1 VPYAAE
7 ISRANPSCFLF
18 LIDQSGSM
26 EDPWAGQPGK
36 KKAEALADIMNRMLQ
51 NLTLR
56 CAKSEGVR
64 DYYHVGV
71 IGYGATV
78 GAALGGSLAGRAIVP
93 ISTLADN
100 PARLEERVK
109 KEDDGAGGVLERK
122 IKFPVWVDPVAR
134 GGTPMCGA
142 FADAVKLL
150 SAWVAEHPQ
159 SFPPIVI
166 NITDGESTDGNPT
179 AQAEALRAIHTEDGN
194 LLLFNAHLSASDA
207 ATPILYPD
215 TEENLP
221 DHYARLL
228 FRLCSPMPE
237 YLQSFAR
244 QEGFALGGESRG
256 YVFNADPVS
265 IIQFLDIGTRP
276 SNLR

>member
-1 VPYAAE
+1 MPYAAE

-26 EDPWAGQPGK
+26 EDPWSGHPGK

-64 DYYHVGV
+64 DYYDVGV

-78 GAALGGSLAGRAIVP
+78 GAALGGRLEGRAIVP

-100 PARLEERVK
+100 PARLEERTK
-109 KEDDGAGGVLERK
+109 REDDGVGGILERK
-122 IKFPVWVDPVAR
+122 IKFPVWIDPVAR
-134 GGTPMCGA
+134 GGTPMSGA
-142 FADAVKLL
+142 FADAAKLL
-150 SAWVAEHPQ
+150 TAWVAEHPQ

-179 AQAEALRAIHTEDGN
+179 AQAEALQAIHTDDGPV
-194 LLLFNAHLSASDA
+194 LLFNAHLSDSDA

-215 TEENLP
+215 AEESLP
-221 DHYARLL
+221 DAYARLL
-228 FRLCSPMPE
+228 FRLSSPMPE
-237 YLQSFAR
+237 YMQSFAR
-244 QEGFALGGESRG
+244 QEGHTLSSASRG
-256 YVFNADPVS
+256 YIFNADPVS